1 MGMDGNCRT
10 EMGDQQIYRPAEM
23 ALSASADLQRPT
35 TAGIRGQTRCP
46 ASHDPDRKI
55 TEFCP
60 QQLIPEQGYMN
71 PTFSPHWY
79 VAQTHPH
86 SEVKAGLHLGR
97 QGFEIYLPRYLKKRR
112 HARRV
117 DTVAAPLYPGYV
129 FVAIDCEV
137 QRWRSIQSTIG
148 VSRLVCHGDEP
159 AAVPAGIV
167 EELKRQQDE
176 NGWIVLRPRPRFN
189 AGDSVRV
196 VEGAFSDCLG
206 LYEGID
212 DRARAAIVLDLL
224 GRKVR
229 VVLPSDL
236 LDTA

>member
-1 MGMDGNCRT
+1 
-10 EMGDQQIYRPAEM
+10 
-23 ALSASADLQRPT
+23 
-35 TAGIRGQTRCP
+35 
-46 ASHDPDRKI
+46 
-55 TEFCP
+55 
-60 QQLIPEQGYMN
+60 MN
-71 PTFSPHWY
+71 PTRSPQWY

-86 SEVKAGLHLGR
+86 AETKASLHLTR
-97 QGFEIYLPRYLKKRR
+97 QGFEIYVPRYLKKRR
-112 HARRV
+112 HARRI

-129 FVAIDCEV
+129 FVAIDREV

-148 VSRLVCHGDEP
+148 VSRLVCRGDEP
-159 AAVPAGIV
+159 AALPEGIV
-167 EELKRQQDE
+167 EELKRRQDE
-176 NGWIVLRPRPRFN
+176 NGLISLQRRARFN
-189 AGDSVRV
+189 PGDKIRV

-212 DRARAAIVLDLL
+212 DKERAAILLDLL

>member
-1 MGMDGNCRT
+1 
-10 EMGDQQIYRPAEM
+10 
-23 ALSASADLQRPT
+23 
-35 TAGIRGQTRCP
+35 
-46 ASHDPDRKI
+46 
-55 TEFCP
+55 
-60 QQLIPEQGYMN
+60 MN

-86 SEVKAGLHLGR
+86 SEVKAGLHLSR

-159 AAVPAGIV
+159 AAVPEGIV

-196 VEGAFSDCLG
+196 MYGAPDFNRS
-206 LYEGID
+206 D
-212 DRARAAIVLDLL
+212 DRR
-224 GRKVR
+224 
-229 VVLPSDL
+229 
-236 LDTA
+236 